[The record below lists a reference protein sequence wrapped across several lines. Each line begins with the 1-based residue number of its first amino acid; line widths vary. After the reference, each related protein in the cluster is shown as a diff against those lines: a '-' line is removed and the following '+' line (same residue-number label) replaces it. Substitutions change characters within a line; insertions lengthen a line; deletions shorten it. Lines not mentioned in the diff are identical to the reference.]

1 MFAFLDAVEV
11 ILYKCITQVR
21 DDKGEVTAI
30 EICFKYLDDF
40 KDPAEGG
47 IYELY
52 RRLRGSSTAVT
63 PSDDT
68 YTEMEEVDYVHTMA
82 NTRSIATPVKFSR
95 SNHVLNW
102 MVSFTIIT
110 CQKNFCLLQVKY
122 ERTNLLQHLVTQE
135 LISYKWRT
143 FARPAFVLNLV
154 LYSVFLVFL
163 TSFALTLPL
172 PTDILCDEKICK
184 GQIT

>member
-1 MFAFLDAVEV
+1 M
-11 ILYKCITQVR
+11 YKCITQVR

-52 RRLRGSSTAVT
+52 RRLQGNSTAVA

-68 YTEMEEVDYVHTMA
+68 YTEMEEIDYVHTMA
-82 NTRSIATPVKFSR
+82 NTRSVATPVKFSR

-110 CQKNFCLLQVKY
+110 CKKFLF
-122 ERTNLLQHLVTQE
+122 VT
-135 LISYKWRT
+135 
-143 FARPAFVLNLV
+143 
-154 LYSVFLVFL
+154 
-163 TSFALTLPL
+163 
-172 PTDILCDEKICK
+172 
-184 GQIT
+184 G